1 MTAFIFEFPSVQKP
15 CTPVSKI
22 KISNREDREYEYI
35 NEERRRYYP
44 GFSRF
49 QAAGK
54 TDRVSGGIDTK

>member
-1 MTAFIFEFPSVQKP
+1 MK
-15 CTPVSKI
+15 
-22 KISNREDREYEYI
+22 YI